1 MTRTLAERATGKRP
15 YAEVIGDPIAH
26 SKSPLIHGFWLGK
39 LGIDADYRAQR
50 VRSDQLASFLAGRRA
65 DPDWR
70 GCNVT
75 MPLKQSVASFLDDV
89 DPLAS
94 TVGAINMIVAAN
106 DRLVGGNSDV
116 DGVREAIA
124 SAAHNPCAN
133 HVATLIDL
141 AGTGGAARAV
151 MVALTGEEVTVFGR
165 DKAKADALADELGI
179 GSSLGFSAA
188 LSVLDEAEFSFD
200 PDFPDVKPNRGAD
213 QRYDHI
219 VINATSLGMRGK
231 PALPINLR
239 RYPQNTIVI
248 DLVYDPLA
256 TPLLKQAR
264 DLGMVT
270 VDGLV
275 MLVGQ
280 AAIAFEKFFGQPAPR
295 EHDAELRRLLT
306 A

>member
-1 MTRTLAERATGKRP
+1 MKP
-15 YAEVIGDPIAH
+15 YAEVIGDPIAQ
-26 SKSPLIHGFWLGK
+26 SKSPVIHNFWLKK
-39 LGIDADYRAQR
+39 LGIEADYRAAR
-50 VRSDQLASFLAGRRA
+50 VTSDTVSNYFAERRA
-65 DPDWR
+65 DPAWR

-75 MPLKQSVASFLDDV
+75 MPLKQSVACFLDDV
-89 DPLAS
+89 DELAS
-94 TVGAINMIVAAN
+94 RVGAINMIIARN
-106 DRLVGGNSDV
+106 ERLVGGNSDV
-116 DGVREAIA
+116 DGVLEAIA
-124 SAAHNPCAN
+124 SAEHKPCAN
-133 HVATLIDL
+133 HVSTLIDL
-141 AGTGGAARAV
+141 AGTGGAARSV
-151 MVALTGEEVTVFGR
+151 MVALAGDEVTVFGR

-179 GSSLGFSAA
+179 GSSYGFSAA
-188 LSVLDEAEFSFD
+188 LSVLNEAEFSYD
-200 PDFPDVKPNRGAD
+200 PDFPDVKPNRGPD

-219 VINATSLGMRGK
+219 VINATSLGMSGK

-248 DLVYDPLA
+248 DLVYDPLE
-256 TPLLKQAR
+256 TPLLRQAR

-295 EHDAELRRLLT
+295 EHDAELRALLT